1 MKLLQA
7 QDVCKASSQHLPLA
21 QCYSAPFTMPS
32 AVENMALLF
41 GGAVAGTALSSAFV
55 ATAPAVEKTSL
66 RGYSRA
72 SQSKSQ
78 SSMGAMA
85 GVGAVA
91 GLVAA
96 GAVGKRAGAN
106 RTSMQAVG
114 VGINGFGRIG
124 RQVARIAMKD
134 PEVELKLINASY
146 DSDYLAYMMKYDT
159 SLGSLSWV
167 VIAVAL
173 MERVGADLPA
183 DVGFA
188 DFCKSVLASQDSW
201 QVRWNRGG

>member
-1 MKLLQA
+1 
-7 QDVCKASSQHLPLA
+7 
-21 QCYSAPFTMPS
+21 MPS

-55 ATAPAVEKTSL
+55 ATGPVEAKTSL

-72 SQSKSQ
+72 SQSSQSQ

-96 GAVGKRAGAN
+96 GAVGKRAGKS

-159 SLGSLSWV
+159 SLGCLFWV
-167 VIAVAL
+167 AAAV
-173 MERVGADLPA
+173 VGSK
-183 DVGFA
+183 G
-188 DFCKSVLASQDSW
+188 
-201 QVRWNRGG
+201 

>member
-1 MKLLQA
+1 MNNVLA
-7 QDVCKASSQHLPLA
+7 AFAASPV
-21 QCYSAPFTMPS
+21 PFSLFAMPS

-55 ATAPAVEKTSL
+55 ATGPVEAKTSL

-72 SQSKSQ
+72 SQSSQSQ

-159 SLGSLSWV
+159 SLGCHGWVVVAVVVLNGNIKDLSLSRA
-167 VIAVAL
+167 ILAHTEPVA
-173 MERVGADLPA
+173 
-183 DVGFA
+183 
-188 DFCKSVLASQDSW
+188 FCKSLWAYEDPW
-201 QVRWNRGG
+201 KVRWNCGG